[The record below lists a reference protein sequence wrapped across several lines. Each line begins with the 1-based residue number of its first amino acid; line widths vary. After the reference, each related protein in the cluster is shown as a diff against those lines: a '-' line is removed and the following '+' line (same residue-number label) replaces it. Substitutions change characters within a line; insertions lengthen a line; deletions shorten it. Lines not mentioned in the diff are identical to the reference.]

1 MTDSALKK
9 LCDAFF
15 REVSFTGPLQ
25 IGDHR
30 KHFKCLST
38 VKKVTATVRL
48 LLDYR
53 HAMESH
59 SSQAG
64 FFEIGRQDVSF
75 DLLYTR
81 MKDAMPCFSPRLP
94 RFDHLERLS
103 RTHGFYCTPER
114 FYAEDSTGP
123 LFGLTLVVLGVRLGK
138 DNGTRKADIERDF
151 PKMWDQSVPAE
162 YRILQHARFRIIIA
176 NMERWFI
183 DQVRQILPATL
194 KEDKALVFDL
204 ESCLC
209 NWQKG
214 GGWHHGSC

>member
-1 MTDSALKK
+1 
-9 LCDAFF
+9 
-15 REVSFTGPLQ
+15 
-25 IGDHR
+25 
-30 KHFKCLST
+30 
-38 VKKVTATVRL
+38 
-48 LLDYR
+48 
-53 HAMESH
+53 MESH